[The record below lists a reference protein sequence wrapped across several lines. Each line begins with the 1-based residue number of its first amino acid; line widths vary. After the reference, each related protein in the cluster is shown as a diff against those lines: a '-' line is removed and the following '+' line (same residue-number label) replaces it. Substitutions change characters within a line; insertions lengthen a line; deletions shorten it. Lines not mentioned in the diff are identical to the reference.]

1 MDKVDKPTL
10 NIIHDI
16 HMTAFF
22 YRLTEFDILFV
33 SLFGNVIANK
43 HSGYAGLSS

>member
-22 YRLTEFDILFV
+22 YRLTEFDILFFG
-33 SLFGNVIANK
+33 SFGNVTANE
-43 HSGYAGLSS
+43 HSGHAGLSS